1 MKLNLKSLALC
12 AAMLSFGF
20 ADNAF
25 EKEALR
31 LGNIEWEE
39 DTKEVQQETDKPIHY
54 TLLTKFGGHTEMYIE
69 SKKVD
74 NPTTATYKLYY
85 NNKKF
90 EINFTNADTFN
101 VVLTIGKKGFAKKT
115 SIILDQNDNLNIKEG
130 SDHYTKNPEVNTNT
144 YAKYVNLK
152 YPKEI
157 KDMEEIAKRIKLQ
170 KDLIFDTFRKN
181 S

>member
-1 MKLNLKSLALC
+1 M
-12 AAMLSFGF
+12 
-20 ADNAF
+20 
-25 EKEALR
+25 
-31 LGNIEWEE
+31 EE
-39 DTKEVQQETDKPIHY
+39 DTKEEKKSDLENTKLIFKKQNNKPIHY
-54 TLLTKFGGHTEMYIE
+54 TLLEKNALGKNTEMYIE

-74 NPTTATYKLYY
+74 DPTTATYKLYY
-85 NNKKF
+85 NNNKF
-90 EINFTNADTFN
+90 EINFTNVDTFN

-157 KDMEEIAKRIKLQ
+157 KDIEEIAKRIKLQ
-170 KDLIFDTFRKN
+170 KDLIFDTFRRK
-181 S
+181 